1 MSGGFIGCVW
11 GVGAR
16 SRLCQGKGAWSGAVS
31 IYSNIY
37 VNLQLCLEIDYIL
50 IILICIKVHW

>member
-1 MSGGFIGCVW
+1 VCGG